1 MENKLKMFVCGPT
14 VYDYIHIGNARTF
27 VIFDAYAKWLRSTG
41 VDLEYIMNI
50 TDIED
55 KIIARAKEQGR
66 EPAEFAKEWEEKFY
80 EDAQALGITAPI
92 YKRAMDHVPEIRS
105 QVQRLLDSKHAY

>member
-1 MENKLKMFVCGPT
+1 MANNLKMFVCGPT

-50 TDIED
+50 TDIDD
-55 KIIARAKEQGR
+55 KIITRA
-66 EPAEFAKEWEEKFY
+66 AEKTK
-80 EDAQALGITAPI
+80 IPSPI
-92 YKRAMDHVPEIRS
+92 RANMRIDLWKI
-105 QVQRLLDSKHAY
+105 